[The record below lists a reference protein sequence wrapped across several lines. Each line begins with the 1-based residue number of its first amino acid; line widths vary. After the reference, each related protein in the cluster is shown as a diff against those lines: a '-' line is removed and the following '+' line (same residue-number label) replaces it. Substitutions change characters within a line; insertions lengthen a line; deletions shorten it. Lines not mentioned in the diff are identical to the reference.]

1 MAGSTREITNDETD
15 ALLSHVLSLRRDF
28 INHLL
33 RGKVPFSGRR
43 KAELRG
49 QLKQALEEGLLTVED
64 VLRFLAENEPA
75 GKQHVFLYRVG
86 RQINEAW
93 LDSDSVRQAIE
104 GTEHGE
110 LLDAEL
116 PVAMPEALTLSSIRL
131 AGQEVEITAVE
142 ARRYTEHLEDLDRPE
157 ELDDGTEVEWRAYAQ
172 RVGRS
177 TARLRWHLGTR
188 TAELHITQA
197 TERGA
202 VRNYYDEVAERFA
215 QQVSP
220 FLDFSGFQPINMH
233 KVLHEL
239 GRLEQSG
246 NPITR
251 SRESSFESP
260 GGSHVR
266 ARSSSRSTSVYGE
279 QVVRQALGPV
289 DTPTSGQGGNLY
301 WLKDAA
307 GDGSLQEDLHTVVVA
322 SDSRIHFMRPSSIEA
337 IAYVLGQVR
346 SLS

>member
-1 MAGSTREITNDETD
+1 MDNAGKITNEETE

-49 QLKQALEEGLLTVED
+49 QLKHALEEGLVTVED
-64 VLRFLAENEPA
+64 VLAFLAENEPA
-75 GKQHVFLYRVG
+75 GKQHVFLYRVD
-86 RQINEAW
+86 RRTNEAW
-93 LDSDSVRQAIE
+93 RDTDSMRQSIE
-104 GTEHGE
+104 DAERGD

-116 PVAMPEALTLSSIRL
+116 PVAMPEALTLSSVRL
-131 AGQEVEITAVE
+131 SGEAVEITAVE
-142 ARRYTEHLEDLDRPE
+142 ARRYTEHLEDLDRPDK
-157 ELDDGTEVEWRAYAQ
+157 LDDGTQVEWRAYAQ

-177 TARLRWHLGTR
+177 TARLHWDLGSR

-197 TERGA
+197 TERGT

-215 QQVSP
+215 QEVGA
-220 FLDFSGFQPINMH
+220 FLDFSAFRPINMH

-239 GRLEQSG
+239 GRLEQGG

-266 ARSSSRSTSVYGE
+266 ARSPSRSASVYGE

-289 DTPTSGQGGNLY
+289 DTPSSGQGGNLY

-307 GDGSLQEDLHTVVVA
+307 SNGSLDEDLHTVIVA
-322 SDSRIHFMRPSSIEA
+322 SDSRVHFMRPSSIEA